1 MSSPARFLFGE
12 FEIDCARFELRR
24 NGRLV
29 RLERLPMELLI
40 LLAEKDGNVVNR
52 QEIVERLWGKDV
64 FVDSEHGVNTAI
76 SKIRTA
82 LRENAGRPRFVQ
94 TVPGKGYRFAAE
106 KNGFTKPVEA
116 APPQGVSETE
126 AAPSAMIPSANVP
139 APQIS
144 ALRFVAMTAVA
155 LFVTTAMLAALNVG
169 GIRERILQRNHQAGS
184 IRSIAVLPLANL
196 SGDPSQDYYADG
208 LTVELI
214 TALAENRSLRVVS
227 RTSTL
232 QYKGAGRP
240 LPQVAQALGVDGILE
255 GSVNRSADHVHMSL
269 QLIYA
274 PTDTNVWARSY
285 DRDLNSAMSLPQ
297 ELAQTIAAAARVGA
311 TPAKPQRYV
320 NPEAHDDYLL
330 GRYFWF
336 RGNNVRSG
344 EYFEKALRLQPDYAL
359 AWDGLADFYEVK
371 AGGTMPPQEASVKS
385 ETAARKAVELDDSFP
400 EAHNTLAML
409 YLFSEWDW
417 RRAEAE
423 SLRTVALEPG
433 FANGHHMRSYVL
445 LATNRDNEALE
456 EEKHANEIDPFEK
469 PWALGR
475 LYILLRQYDAA
486 INDLRLREDA
496 DPKEPWLPRY
506 LAKAYWLKGM
516 WAESEQELEKA
527 HRLDGDE
534 AMANAEHRA
543 FERGGEKA
551 VEQLGVDVI
560 RARAR
565 TQYVSP
571 YDIAERYSYLGDK
584 EQAMN
589 LLEAAYRE
597 RAPWLVMLQK
607 EPIFDFLHSEP
618 RYRAL
623 VARIGLPSVH

>member
-76 SKIRTA
+76 GKIRIA
-82 LRENAGRPRFVQ
+82 LRENAGRPRFIQ

-144 ALRFVAMTAVA
+144 ARRFVAMTAVA
-155 LFVTTAMLAALNVG
+155 LFVTMAMLAALNVG

-208 LTVELI
+208 MTVELI

-359 AWDGLADFYEVK
+359 AWDGLADLYEVK

-385 ETAARKAVELDDSFP
+385 EAAARKAVELDDSFP
-400 EAHNTLAML
+400 EAHNTLAMQ

-423 SLRTVALEPG
+423 SQRTVALEPG

-534 AMANAEHRA
+534 AMASAEHRA
-543 FERGGEKA
+543 FGRGGEKA

-589 LLEAAYRE
+589 FLEAAYRE